1 MTLKKIVLLISTIF
15 FIIPPLYSQQVYFL
29 KGYVYNSE
37 TNEPVTNANIVVTG
51 TNTGTSSDA
60 EGYFEL
66 KMAGGEYDLRITSIG
81 FSDTEISVRFPR
93 ENTKS
98 LIIELIPKKLEIEGV
113 DVFGSRYI
121 PDRDTSIDRV
131 PLSVFPAITRIDAV
145 EIEKQ
150 GAVTLIDAVKFVPGG
165 WTESRGRKTKQFFS
179 VRGQK
184 YPYPNYSINGI
195 WQKEFEE
202 TGYLISALDIE
213 SIEIVRSSSAL
224 VKGLSGLTGIIDVKT
239 KKPERETFSFIAKYG
254 GLNSYNTNIRYGN
267 KLDKIVFNTSAALFG
282 TDGPSGRKG
291 KESIANFHGNMDW
304 RLSNKLKLMAGAT
317 YIDGL
322 REFVTII
329 DPPGTPKIA
338 NREEKYDPVKSLISY
353 VKLNYRGNDGSLTEL
368 QTNITYRNAN
378 YVRFNIKQEE
388 TTSDEEKDWEYGLN
402 LLHSR
407 PLSPSNTIRIGGLY
421 NHWEAPNGKRY
432 YTGRACNIHTWSGV
446 IADEQK
452 IGRFLLDAG
461 FRLIGGYI
469 VEWGG
474 FGIEG
479 SSAGFRNVDPIED
492 EPARL
497 EWQSVLGGTY
507 ILSGS
512 SSLHYNFSGGTIAP
526 RKGSVND
533 EGVTPENEGRFQH
546 DLGFRY
552 KCPKQNE
559 FSISAFYAKRNN
571 AIDFSGNTIVTED
584 DMVLELYENMD
595 KQSYG
600 IELATKINVPALNSY
615 IFGNATLMTGE
626 KEVGNTME
634 EDNQLPNIILN
645 TGLMYE
651 NSGFD
656 ANLFINYTGPYSNN
670 RFVKPGW
677 TAENGDYPLGDF
689 ALVDLT
695 AGYTFSGRFSKKIFA
710 EVKNILDQKYET
722 VACYPDPGRLFNI
735 GVKIHY

>member
-1 MTLKKIVLLISTIF
+1 MTLKKNILLISTIF
-15 FIIPPLYSQQVYFL
+15 IFIHSLYAQQVYYL

-37 TNEPVTNANIVVTG
+37 TNEPVPNANIVVTG
-51 TNTGTSSDA
+51 TNTGTSSDS

-66 KMAGGEYDLRITSIG
+66 KLTGGEYGLRITSIG
-81 FSDTEISVRFPR
+81 FSDKEITLRLPR
-93 ENTKS
+93 ETAKP
-98 LIIELIPKKLEIEGV
+98 LRIDILPKELEIEGV

-121 PDRDTSIDRV
+121 PDRDTAIDRV

-150 GAVTLIDAVKFVPGG
+150 GAVTLIDAVKYVPGG

-202 TGYLISALDIE
+202 TGYFISALDIE
-213 SIEIVRSSSAL
+213 SIEIIRSSSAL

-239 KKPERETFSFIAKYG
+239 KKPDRQTFSFIAKYG

-282 TDGPSGRKG
+282 TDGPPGRKG

-304 RLSNKLKLMAGAT
+304 QLSNKFKLMANAT

-329 DPPGTPKIA
+329 DPPGASNIA
-338 NREEKYDPVKSLISY
+338 NREEKYDPARSMISY
-353 VKLNYRGNDGSLTEL
+353 VKLNYHGDNGSITEL
-368 QTNITYRNAN
+368 QTNMTYRNAN
-378 YVRFNIKQEE
+378 YIRFNIPQEE

-402 LLHSR
+402 ILHSH

-432 YTGRACNIHTWSGV
+432 YTGRACNVHTWSGV

-452 IGRFLLDAG
+452 IGRVLVDAG

-479 SSAGFRNVDPIED
+479 SSAGFRNVAPIED

-526 RKGSVND
+526 RKGSLN
-533 EGVTPENEGRFQH
+533 EEEATPENEGRFQH
-546 DLGFRY
+546 DLGYRY
-552 KCPKQNE
+552 KSPKSNE
-559 FSISAFYAKRNN
+559 LSISAFYAKRNN
-571 AIDFSGNTIVTED
+571 AIDFSGKTLVTED

-595 KQSYG
+595 KQSCG
-600 IELATKINVPALNSY
+600 IELATKINAPALNSF
-615 IFGNATLMTGE
+615 IFANATLMTGT
-626 KEVGNTME
+626 KEAGNSME
-634 EDNQLPNIILN
+634 DDIQLPNVILN

-670 RFVKPGW
+670 RFVNPSW
-677 TAENGDYPLGDF
+677 TAENDDYPLGDF
-689 ALVDLT
+689 VLVDLT
-695 AGYTFSGRFSKKIFA
+695 AGYTFSGSFSKKIFA
-710 EVKNILDQKYET
+710 EVKNILNQKYET

-735 GVKIHY
+735 GIKIHY